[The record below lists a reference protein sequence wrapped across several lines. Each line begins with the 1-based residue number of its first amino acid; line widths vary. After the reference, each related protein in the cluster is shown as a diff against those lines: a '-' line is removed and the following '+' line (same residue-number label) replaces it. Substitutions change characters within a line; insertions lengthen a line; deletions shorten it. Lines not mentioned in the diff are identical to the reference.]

1 MNLKFYQEPFRVG
14 DLVCYKQNS
23 SRSLC
28 GIITEIKR
36 SSKSMGNGM
45 LAKIFW
51 CINGRSEEVDI
62 SPLSFPPV
70 RQNGWV
76 AVELLE
82 CVGELFNASREK
94 QKNT

>member
-1 MNLKFYQEPFRVG
+1 MNLKFSQKPFKVG

-28 GIITEIKR
+28 GIITEIKKP
-36 SSKSMGNGM
+36 SKSMGNGVV
-45 LAKIFW
+45 AKIYW
-51 CINGRSEEVDI
+51 CINGKDERVDI
-62 SPLSFPPV
+62 RPLSFPPV

-82 CVGELFNASREK
+82 SVGELVNTSREAEK
-94 QKNT
+94 